1 MSKSYVATLDLLE
14 DGEQAQAYEE
24 FRLRFVPTVKRL
36 YSEAARVHPVRF
48 TGIDDWC
55 AWSRKLYVLAQKAQ
69 DTMEAGDFE
78 EAKLLLGDIRYH
90 FYALHDQTNTRKA
103 NDIIF
108 AFQRYLEGDAPDAA
122 QLDALREEMAS
133 AAVPAAAGS
142 RKGEFEA
149 MRAKWVKKAD
159 GALTNDGIRRFRRR
173 GLRKA
178 TERFYEDFGLLL
190 E

>member
-36 YSEAARVHPVRF
+36 YSEAAQVHPVRF

-55 AWSRKLYVLAQKAQ
+55 AWSRKLYILAQKAQ
-69 DTMEAGDFE
+69 DAMEAGDFE
-78 EAKLLLGDIRYH
+78 EAELLLGDIRYH

-103 NDIIF
+103 NDTIF
-108 AFQRYLEGDAPDAA
+108 AFQRHLEGDALDAA
-122 QLDALREEMAS
+122 RLNALREEMAT

-142 RKGEFEA
+142 RKDDFEA
-149 MRAKWVKKAD
+149 MRAKWTKKAD
-159 GALTNDGIRRFRRR
+159 GALSDDGIRRFRRR

-178 TERFYEDFGLLL
+178 TERFYNDFGLLL